1 MTTFHFELV
10 SPERLMFSG
19 EVTQVD
25 VPGEEGDFGVL
36 AGHAPMVA
44 TIRPGV
50 LTIHS
55 DQTAPVMIV
64 VRGGFA
70 EVSASGV
77 TVLAQEVVPVDEIE
91 PDTIHQAIKD
101 AEEDVADAKTDADR
115 NRAAARLDHLKTLK
129 DALGH

>member
-10 SPERLMFSG
+10 SPEKLMFSG

-36 AGHAPMVA
+36 AGHAPFIA

-50 LTIHS
+50 LTVRPE
-55 DQTAPVMIV
+55 QAAPMMVV

-70 EVSASGV
+70 EVGANGL
-77 TVLAQEVVPVDEIE
+77 TVLAQEVTPVDELDPAQIA
-91 PDTIHQAIKD
+91 QAITD
-101 AEEDVADAKTDADR
+101 AEEDIADAKDEATRDKAT
-115 NRAAARLDHLKTLK
+115 ARLDHLKTLK

>member
-1 MTTFHFELV
+1 MSTFHFELV

-25 VPGEEGDFGVL
+25 VPGEDGDFGVL
-36 AGHAPMVA
+36 AGHAPLVA

-55 DQTAPVMIV
+55 EQVAPMMIV

-70 EVSASGV
+70 EVGPNGV
-77 TVLAQEVVPVDEIE
+77 TVLAQEVSPVDELDPAAI
-91 PDTIHQAIKD
+91 DQAIKD
-101 AEEDVADAKTDADR
+101 AEEDIADAKDDVAR
-115 NRAAARLDHLKTLK
+115 NKAMVRLDHLKTLK

>member
-1 MTTFHFELV
+1 MTTIHYELV

-36 AGHAPMVA
+36 AGHAPLVA

-55 DQTAPVMIV
+55 EQAAPMMIV

-70 EVSASGV
+70 EVGPSGV

-91 PDTIHQAIKD
+91 PETIHQAIKD
-101 AEEDVADAKTDADR
+101 AEEDIADAKDDAGR
-115 NRAAARLDHLKTLK
+115 NKAMARLDHLKTLK
-129 DALGH
+129 GALGH

>member
-91 PDTIHQAIKD
+91 PDTIQQAIKD

>member
-70 EVSASGV
+70 EVGASGV

-101 AEEDVADAKTDADR
+101 AEEDVADANTDADR

>member
-36 AGHAPMVA
+36 AGHAPFV
-44 TIRPGV
+44 TPIRPGV

-55 DQTAPVMIV
+55 EQAAPMMIV

-70 EVSASGV
+70 EIGPGGV
-77 TVLAQEVVPVDEIE
+77 TVLAQEVTAVDELDPAAIY
-91 PDTIHQAIKD
+91 QAIKD
-101 AEEDVADAKTDADR
+101 TEEDIADAKDEATRDKAL
-115 NRAAARLDHLKTLK
+115 ARLDQLKTLK
-129 DALGH
+129 EALGH

>member
-25 VPGEEGDFGVL
+25 VPGEDGDFGVL
-36 AGHAPMVA
+36 AGHAPLVA

-55 DQTAPVMIV
+55 EQAAPMMIV

-70 EVSASGV
+70 EVGPNGV
-77 TVLAQEVVPVDEIE
+77 TVLAQEVSPVDELD
-91 PDTIHQAIKD
+91 PATIDQAIKD
-101 AEEDVADAKTDADR
+101 TEEDIADAKDDVAR
-115 NRAAARLDHLKTLK
+115 NKAMVRLDHLKTLK

>member
-1 MTTFHFELV
+1 
-10 SPERLMFSG
+10 
-19 EVTQVD
+19 
-25 VPGEEGDFGVL
+25 
-36 AGHAPMVA
+36 
-44 TIRPGV
+44 
-50 LTIHS
+50 
-55 DQTAPVMIV
+55 
-64 VRGGFA
+64 GGFA

-115 NRAAARLDHLKTLK
+115 NRAAARLDNLKTLK

>member
-19 EVTQVD
+19 EVIQVD

-36 AGHAPMVA
+36 AGHAPVVA

>member
-36 AGHAPMVA
+36 AGHAPFIA

-50 LTIHS
+50 LTIHPDS
-55 DQTAPVMIV
+55 AAPMMIV

-70 EVSASGV
+70 EVSPNGL
-77 TVLAQEVVPVDEIE
+77 TVLAQEVTPVDELDPAAI
-91 PDTIHQAIKD
+91 DQAIKD
-101 AEEDVADAKTDADR
+101 AEEDIADAKDEGARDK
-115 NRAAARLDHLKTLK
+115 AATRLDHLKTLK
-129 DALGH
+129 AALGH

>member
-1 MTTFHFELV
+1 
-10 SPERLMFSG
+10 MFSG

-36 AGHAPMVA
+36 VGHAPVIA

-50 LTIHS
+50 LTIHPE
-55 DQTAPVMIV
+55 QTAPVMIV

-70 EVSASGV
+70 EVGPTGL
-77 TVLAQEVVPVDEIE
+77 TVLAQEVVPVDELE
-91 PDTIHQAIKD
+91 PAAIHQAIKD
-101 AEEDVADAKTDADR
+101 AEEDIADAKDDVQR
-115 NRAAARLDHLKTLK
+115 NKAIAKLDHLKTLK

>member
-1 MTTFHFELV
+1 V

>member
-91 PDTIHQAIKD
+91 PDTIRQAIKD

>member
-91 PDTIHQAIKD
+91 PHTIHQAIKD

>member
-1 MTTFHFELV
+1 MSTFHFELV

-36 AGHAPMVA
+36 ADHAPFIA

-50 LTIHS
+50 LTIHP
-55 DQTAPVMIV
+55 DQTAPMMIV

-70 EVSASGV
+70 EVSPSGL
-77 TVLAQEVVPVDEIE
+77 TVLAQEVTPVDELDPASI
-91 PDTIHQAIKD
+91 DQAMKD
-101 AEEDVADAKTDADR
+101 AEEDIADAKDEATRDK
-115 NRAAARLDHLKTLK
+115 AAARLDHLKTLK
-129 DALGH
+129 AALGH

>member
-36 AGHAPMVA
+36 AGHSPFIA

-50 LTIHS
+50 LTVHPE
-55 DQTAPVMIV
+55 QTAPLMVV

-70 EVSASGV
+70 EVSANGL
-77 TVLAQEVVPVDEIE
+77 TVLAQEVTPVDELD
-91 PDTIHQAIKD
+91 PSTIDQAMKD
-101 AEEDVADAKTDADR
+101 AEEDIADAKDEATRDK
-115 NRAAARLDHLKTLK
+115 AAQRLDHLKTLK
-129 DALGH
+129 AALGH